1 MVWITPLPGE
11 KKLTMSK
18 RILIADDSG
27 SIRQMLSY
35 VLSNAGFEVKAA
47 EDGREALEMA
57 ADFSPHLVITDLN
70 MPNINGIELVKSLR
84 GMPEFKFIPIL
95 VLTTEGQEENKNA
108 GRAAGATGWLVKP
121 FLPEKLLA
129 VVRKVLPN

>member
-1 MVWITPLPGE
+1 
-11 KKLTMSK
+11 MSK

-27 SIRQMLSY
+27 SIRQMLSF
-35 VLSNAGFEVKAA
+35 VLTEAGFEVKAA
-47 EDGREALEMA
+47 EDGQEALNMA
-57 ADFSPHLVITDLN
+57 PDFAPHLVITDLN

-84 GMPEFKFIPIL
+84 GLPNFKFIPIL
-95 VLTTEGQEENKNA
+95 VLTTEGQEENKQA

-129 VVRKVLPN
+129 VVKKVLPN

>member
-1 MVWITPLPGE
+1 MVWAAPLPGG

-27 SIRQMLSY
+27 SIRQMLSF
-35 VLSNAGFEVKAA
+35 VLSDAGYEVKAA
-47 EDGREALEMA
+47 EDGQEAIDMA
-57 ADFSPHLVITDLN
+57 SGFAPHLVITDLN
-70 MPNINGIELVKSLR
+70 MPNINGIELVKFLR

-129 VVRKVLPN
+129 VVKKVLPN

>member
-1 MVWITPLPGE
+1 MG
-11 KKLTMSK
+11 K

-27 SIRQMLSY
+27 SIRQMLSF
-35 VLSNAGFEVKAA
+35 VLTEAGFEVKAA
-47 EDGREALEMA
+47 EDGQEALNIA
-57 ADFSPHLVITDLN
+57 PGFAPHLVITDLN

-84 GMPEFKFIPIL
+84 GLPSFKFIPIL
-95 VLTTEGQEENKNA
+95 VLTTEGQEENKQA

-129 VVRKVLPN
+129 VVKKVLPN

>member
-1 MVWITPLPGE
+1 
-11 KKLTMSK
+11 MSK

-27 SIRQMLSY
+27 SIRQMLSF
-35 VLSNAGFEVKAA
+35 VLSEAGFEVKAA
-47 EDGREALEMA
+47 EDGQEALNMA
-57 ADFSPHLVITDLN
+57 PGFAPHLVITDLN

-84 GMPEFKFIPIL
+84 GLPDFKFIPIL
-95 VLTTEGQEENKNA
+95 VLTTEGQEENKQA

-129 VVRKVLPN
+129 VVKKVLPA